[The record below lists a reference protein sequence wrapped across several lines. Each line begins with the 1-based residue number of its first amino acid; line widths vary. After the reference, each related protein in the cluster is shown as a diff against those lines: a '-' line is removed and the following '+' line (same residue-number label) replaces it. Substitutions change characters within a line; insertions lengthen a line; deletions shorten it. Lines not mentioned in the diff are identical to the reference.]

1 MFSLARQF
9 SGVRSKPLLFT
20 SQKFTRSTQVPH
32 RLSSNS
38 PRSSPPRAPS
48 APQSSRS
55 NFPII
60 PIILITAISS
70 GAYLETSAAPPHT
83 ETPPTNNN
91 PKPPLTFISPSLNLP
106 TTKHNNNH
114 PQCRPPRF
122 STNDVTVVFFLGGP
136 GSGKGTQ
143 SANLVK
149 DYGFVHLSAGDLLRA
164 EQVREGSQY
173 GELIRE
179 YIREG
184 KIVPMEVTVALL
196 SNAMAESLATSPPP
210 AGTKARFLI
219 DGFPRKLDQ
228 AVFFEET
235 VCPSELVLF
244 LDCPEDVME
253 TRLLKRGETSGRDDD
268 NAASIRKRF
277 RTFVE
282 TSMPVVDDFKKK
294 DKVVWVKAD
303 SSVEKV
309 YEEVKAGI
317 EARGLQAR

>member
-1 MFSLARQF
+1 MA
-9 SGVRSKPLLFT
+9 
-20 SQKFTRSTQVPH
+20 TQ
-32 RLSSNS
+32 S
-38 PRSSPPRAPS
+38 
-48 APQSSRS
+48 
-55 NFPII
+55 
-60 PIILITAISS
+60 
-70 GAYLETSAAPPHT
+70 
-83 ETPPTNNN
+83 
-91 PKPPLTFISPSLNLP
+91 
-106 TTKHNNNH
+106 
-114 PQCRPPRF
+114 RF
-122 STNDVTVVFFLGGP
+122 SPEEVTVVFFLGGP

-173 GELIRE
+173 GDMIKT

-196 SNAMAESLATSPPP
+196 SNAMADSLATSPPP

-228 AVFFEET
+228 AVFFEAT

-244 LDCPEDVME
+244 LDCPEAVME

-268 NAASIRKRF
+268 NAESIRKRF

-282 TSMPVVDDFKKK
+282 TSMPVVDDFEKKG
-294 DKVVWVKAD
+294 KVVRVSATG
-303 SSVEKV
+303 SVEEV
-309 YEEVKAGI
+309 YELVKAGI
-317 EARGLQAR
+317 EERGLQAR